1 MIRTVAPS
9 HAPSCKSPP
18 KLGSTAHRA
27 LCCSDVLDAFDTAW
41 SSVVRLQM
49 RGSRLTDEQAR
60 RRANA
65 DLRPPRQIGTLVTN
79 GIDVSS
85 LVTRGD
91 EVGLIGFKKNHV
103 RVAED
108 EGTVRLTVKRKSGGD
123 APCVVFFSTSD
134 GTARAGTDYVPQ
146 TGHLFFLRGQKTKE
160 IKILVIDDDEASGL
174 KTFYVTLSHPENCT
188 VKSSK
193 DKVKVTITDDDNLDV
208 YRAVKQSHTYTAIE
222 FFLIFYALFGNETV
236 MLVLINVCQYQEEL
250 GNTPLPPTLMD
261 DAVGTATLVLFF
273 FFLTD
278 MTLQFCIQGW
288 DYVTG
293 STIRFTLDLL
303 ATILL
308 LPSSIFIDDVTP
320 PVKPSP
326 ALHAALSHCAPGLD
340 SRCDRSSTTWQSSS
354 RAVT

>member
-1 MIRTVAPS
+1 
-9 HAPSCKSPP
+9 
-18 KLGSTAHRA
+18 
-27 LCCSDVLDAFDTAW
+27 
-41 SSVVRLQM
+41 
-49 RGSRLTDEQAR
+49 
-60 RRANA
+60 
-65 DLRPPRQIGTLVTN
+65 
-79 GIDVSS
+79 
-85 LVTRGD
+85 
-91 EVGLIGFKKNHV
+91 
-103 RVAED
+103 
-108 EGTVRLTVKRKSGGD
+108 
-123 APCVVFFSTSD
+123 
-134 GTARAGTDYVPQ
+134 
-146 TGHLFFLRGQKTKE
+146 
-160 IKILVIDDDEASGL
+160 
-174 KTFYVTLSHPENCT
+174 
-188 VKSSK
+188 
-193 DKVKVTITDDDNLDV
+193 
-208 YRAVKQSHTYTAIE
+208 
-222 FFLIFYALFGNETV
+222 